1 MIDSESTKSTRRY
14 TPRGLG
20 KAGKKLWA
28 DIASEWDL
36 RPDEF
41 RILEDAARTAD
52 LIDVMDDVL
61 TQLPADQL
69 VVNGSR
75 NQPVAHPFIA
85 EVRQCRATLAGL
97 LRQLRLSEEESGAG
111 SGDVV
116 PMSRSEKARKAANA
130 RWAR

>member
-1 MIDSESTKSTRRY
+1 MERRM
-14 TPRGLG
+14 PRGLG
-20 KAGKKLWA
+20 KAGKALWR
-28 DIASEWDL
+28 DVTEEWNL

-52 LIDVMDDVL
+52 LIDVMDNALSD
-61 TQLPADQL
+61 LPADQL

-97 LRQLRLSEEESGAG
+97 LRQLRLEDREETS
-111 SGDVV
+111 SNVV
-116 PMSRSEKARKAANA
+116 TPMSNSEKARKAVMT
-130 RWAR
+130 RWAKP